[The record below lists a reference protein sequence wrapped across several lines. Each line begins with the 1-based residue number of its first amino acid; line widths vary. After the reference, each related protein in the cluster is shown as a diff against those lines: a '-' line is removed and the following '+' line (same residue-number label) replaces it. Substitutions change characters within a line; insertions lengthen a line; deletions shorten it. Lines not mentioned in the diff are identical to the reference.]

1 MMVMS
6 MSSPIAQKTHYDP
19 WGVELQGLGYQQ
31 AGIKANK
38 YLYNGKEF
46 NDHLGINLSDYGAR
60 MYDATIGRWFV
71 VDPLAEKMRRH
82 SPYNYAFNNPIRF
95 IDPDGMKP
103 LDTFKQGK
111 DGSYNRV
118 NTDGGRNFHTF
129 INNDNTVT
137 YVDLIKNS
145 TVTLNNKV
153 SQGRE
158 QNTNKGSILK
168 WAGRL
173 NSVVETA
180 TDSKAAKVLGPVI
193 TTASIANEMLNTDF
207 SNQEDV
213 SNFVEGA
220 VQDLVESTPV
230 VGTGLGIIMD
240 NAKKEDGVMNTQNL
254 TKSFEQSHNQNK
266 KLYQRILEI
275 NQPKKEEQ
283 GTNKN

>member
-1 MMVMS
+1 MIPLDHLSEEPGCRV
-6 MSSPIAQKTHYDP
+6 
-19 WGVELQGLGYQQ
+19 G
-31 AGIKANK
+31 
-38 YLYNGKEF
+38 F
-46 NDHLGINLSDYGAR
+46 NDHLGINLFDYGAR
-60 MYDATIGRWFV
+60 MYDASIGRWFV
-71 VDPLAEKMRRH
+71 VDPLAEQMRRH
-82 SPYNYAFNNPIRF
+82 SPYNYAFNNPMRF
-95 IDPDGMKP
+95 IDPDGLKP
-103 LDTFKQGK
+103 LDTFKQDK
-111 DGSYNRV
+111 DGRYTKVSNE
-118 NTDGGRNFHTF
+118 GGKKFHTF

-145 TVTLNNKV
+145 TVTVNNKV

-168 WAGRL
+168 WTGRL

-193 TTASIANEMLNTDF
+193 TTTSIANEMLNTDF

-230 VGTGLGIIMD
+230 VGPGLGIIMD
-240 NAKKEDGVMNTQNL
+240 NAKKEDGAMNTQNL

-283 GTNKN
+283 GNNKN